1 MRPFSQIRPYCLAE
15 YAAVFSRICGG
26 FAYASIFRISVPC
39 FAHVFSAYMRDA
51 AGFFFNPH
59 ICGNYS
65 DLICIWGHFY
75 FQNAYMYATVQ
86 IIRISWKLEVIQKK
100 DCITL
105 LRKMPRMSKS
115 SEPTQLNHSL
125 AKLKIISLII
135 WTRGIALHIDRNDF
149 NETRSPIGAWEVK
162 LEI

>member
-1 MRPFSQIRPYCLAE
+1 MRPFSQMRPL
-15 YAAVFSRICGG
+15 FRRICGR
-26 FAYASIFRISVPC
+26 FQSHMRMFRICVHFSHIRSVFC
-39 FAHVFSAYMRDA
+39 TCVFRIYAWCSR
-51 AGFFFNPH
+51 FFFNPH
-59 ICGNYS
+59 ICGDYS

-86 IIRISWKLEVIQKK
+86 IIRFSWKLEVIQKK